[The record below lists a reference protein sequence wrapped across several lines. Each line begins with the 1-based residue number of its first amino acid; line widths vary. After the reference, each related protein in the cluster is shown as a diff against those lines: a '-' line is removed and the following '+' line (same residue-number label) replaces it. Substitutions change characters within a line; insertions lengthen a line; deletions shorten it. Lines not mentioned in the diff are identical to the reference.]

1 MDVIGRRDAAN
12 AGLKRYYTGKPCAN
26 GHLSYRYTT
35 TAACYQ
41 CCKAATYA
49 DRNAMKQAISAA
61 AAKKQEA

>member
-1 MDVIGRRDAAN
+1 MDVIKRKDAAK
-12 AGLKRYYTGKPCAN
+12 AGLKKYCTGKPCAN

-49 DRNAMKQAISAA
+49 DRNAMKQAISDAV
-61 AAKKQEA
+61 AKKQDA